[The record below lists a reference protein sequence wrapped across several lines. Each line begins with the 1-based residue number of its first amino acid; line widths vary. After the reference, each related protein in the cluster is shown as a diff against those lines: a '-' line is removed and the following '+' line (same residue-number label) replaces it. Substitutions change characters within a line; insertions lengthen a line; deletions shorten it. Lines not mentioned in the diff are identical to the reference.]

1 MSLSR
6 PAEAPGQFF
15 RRRER
20 DRAAYLHSVRAKRFV
35 PNSGHTLF
43 VIDFAALWVAA
54 LALLSAIYSR
64 LDIPTMGQVGLVCVV
79 SVAIAL
85 ALLYACG
92 SYRLDVLARFSS
104 ALGPIP
110 IALPIAALLLTIILH
125 YGFTNWFPHALIYR
139 SISRCATVA
148 LVEMGASLV
157 VTIWTRTLYIV
168 MARQHWFKRR
178 LLVLG
183 TGARA
188 RHLFE
193 LLNSEAHRNV
203 TDLVFLPESILGAHV
218 KSSQVPLDYIAVVG
232 KRRIDEL
239 AQDLRSDGIVIALD
253 ERRGLALDHLL
264 KCKTAGIPVMEY
276 DSFLERETGRVDLRW
291 LDLAW
296 LVYSP
301 GFSFNVIDDVLKRTI
316 DILISL
322 VLLAISFPMLVAAVI
337 AIKLEDKGPII
348 YRQHRVTLGG
358 REFTIYKLRTM
369 RTDAESAGAQWA
381 SVDDP
386 RITSVGAFLRKSRL
400 DEIPQLVNV
409 LLGDMS
415 LVGPRPERPQFV
427 EMLSREIPLYPLR
440 HNVRAGVTGWAQINY
455 PYGASVDDARCK
467 LEYDLY
473 YIKNYSFLRDISIIL
488 QTFRTLVLRKGGR

>member
-1 MSLSR
+1 
-6 PAEAPGQFF
+6 
-15 RRRER
+15 
-20 DRAAYLHSVRAKRFV
+20 V

-43 VIDFAALWVAA
+43 VIDLT
-54 LALLSAIYSR
+54 ALLATQVALLLAIHMR
-64 LDIPTMGQVGLVCVV
+64 LDIPTTSQVALVSATSVGLV
-79 SVAIAL
+79 L

-92 SYRLDVLARFSS
+92 SYRLDVLARFST
-104 ALGPIP
+104 ALGPVP
-110 IALPIAALLLTIILH
+110 IALPLAALLLMLVLH
-125 YGFTNWFPHALIYR
+125 YVFTIWFPHALVYR

-148 LVEMGASLV
+148 LIETGVSLV
-157 VTIWTRTLYIV
+157 VMIWTRALYIA
-168 MARQHWFKRR
+168 MARQHWFRRR

-188 RHLFE
+188 AHLYE
-193 LLNSEAHRNV
+193 LLNSEAHQNI
-203 TDLVFLPESILGAHV
+203 TDLLFIPESMLGSTVAG
-218 KSSQVPLDYIAVVG
+218 SQVPLESVVVAG

-239 AQDLRSDGIVIALD
+239 AAELGSDGIVIALD

-264 KCKTAGIPVMEY
+264 KCKTAGVPVMEY

-301 GFSFNVIDDVLKRTI
+301 GFHFNVIDDVLKRTT
-316 DILISL
+316 DIVVSLMLLI
-322 VLLAISFPMLVAAVI
+322 ISFPMMMGAMI
-337 AIKLEDKGPII
+337 AILLEDGGPIF
-348 YRQHRVTLGG
+348 YRQTRATIGN
-358 REFTIYKLRTM
+358 REFSIFKLRTM
-369 RTDAESAGAQWA
+369 RTDAERAGAQWA
-381 SVDDP
+381 CVDDP
-386 RITSVGAFLRKSRL
+386 RITRVGAFLRKSRL
-400 DEIPQLVNV
+400 DEIPQLINV
-409 LLGDMS
+409 LMGDMS

-427 EMLSREIPLYPLR
+427 EMLAKEIPLYQLR

-473 YIKNYSFLRDISIIL
+473 YIKNYSFIRDLSILL